1 MTDDVNIQTVL
12 TCFCD
17 QIPIS
22 VRVCFIYLVK
32 IVTLIKKKTV
42 YLSCLLGPIKIY
54 EHNTEINIHNISF
67 LNDKIF

>member
-22 VRVCFIYLVK
+22 VRVRFIYLVK
-32 IVTLIKKKTV
+32 IVTLIKKKL
-42 YLSCLLGPIKIY
+42 YLSCLLGPIKTY
-54 EHNTEINIHNISF
+54 EHNTEINSHNISF